1 MTSTQRWLLAMMAL
15 LLLSCQS
22 TPPPVYYRLD
32 ATAATASGEP
42 GPSIGVMPVAAPEY
56 LSRSNLVR
64 DSRGSA
70 VAVDGGEK
78 WVEPLDAAIARV
90 VTLNLS
96 RMLPT
101 NDIRPYPWNSRQAPD
116 ITIRI
121 KVQDLRSVPGE
132 ATLVAETV
140 LTHRDGAFAS
150 ELISLQTPLSDSLQG
165 SDIASAYNQLLE
177 DFSRQMAASIHRLP
191 AVSPDPAS

>member
-42 GPSIGVMPVAAPEY
+42 GP
-56 LSRSNLVR
+56 RLVSCR
-64 DSRGSA
+64 WQPPSTCPDQTRLGFPRQCGDRRRG
-70 VAVDGGEK
+70 K

>member
-1 MTSTQRWLLAMMAL
+1 M
-15 LLLSCQS
+15 
-22 TPPPVYYRLD
+22 
-32 ATAATASGEP
+32 
-42 GPSIGVMPVAAPEY
+42 
-56 LSRSNLVR
+56 
-64 DSRGSA
+64 
-70 VAVDGGEK
+70 
-78 WVEPLDAAIARV
+78 

-150 ELISLQTPLSDSLQG
+150 ELISLQTPLADSLQG
-165 SDIASAYNQLLE
+165 SEIASAYNRLLE
-177 DFSRQMAASIHRLP
+177 DFSRQLAASMNRLP